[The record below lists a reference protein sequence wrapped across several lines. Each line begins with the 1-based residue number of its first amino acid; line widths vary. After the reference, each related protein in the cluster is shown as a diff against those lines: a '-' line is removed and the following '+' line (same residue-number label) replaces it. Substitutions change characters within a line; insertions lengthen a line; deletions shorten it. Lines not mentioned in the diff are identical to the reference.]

1 MSNPLIS
8 FRRDIDPSINSIIL
22 NLTKYSQNL
31 EHIIRFKN
39 KEIQRLEYI
48 NKYLVVSQQKR
59 DEMLT
64 HVLEENRR
72 LKELTLKLEK
82 KATDRRLY
90 AKSLSI
96 RIGGSPI
103 IGSKHTPKAMS
114 KNITTLPDELAKST
128 KHSSILGSKKSLN

>member
-1 MSNPLIS
+1 MARVFN
-8 FRRDIDPSINSIIL
+8 RDRDLDPSTNSVIL
-22 NLTKYSQNL
+22 NLTKYAQNL

-82 KATDRRLY
+82 KAADRRLY
-90 AKSLSI
+90 AKSLSVRNGPSSTTAQKHMQNQ
-96 RIGGSPI
+96 RIDETT
-103 IGSKHTPKAMS
+103 KNLKAY
-114 KNITTLPDELAKST
+114 TTNGD
-128 KHSSILGSKKSLN
+128 